1 MALQMKNHF
10 YKSLFYGAICTYFVL
25 ILCGVKEFHLWAQ
38 IEELRHA
45 DVALNFSMIY
55 AHPHGMRFMLVSPIY
70 LLADLLHV
78 APDQIFSLV
87 VVTMCAIV
95 AISLASAIALFQNV
109 KDIWAIRFFLFLCFA
124 VLSLF
129 MNGRLIFGF
138 SAYSLMI
145 YSVFLFVKES
155 DNKKY
160 FLAPALIFLAI
171 LFSSISSG
179 VAISFFTIS
188 LSPMFILLVNSF
200 RKRIRVKFYIAIYTL
215 ALFLLYTPIIY
226 ELINKNIAFFGE
238 GFTAILAMTQHGTLN
253 GFTDFFE
260 AIFHRKEQVALAP
273 VSGRYIVFKLL
284 SIGFSLL
291 LLCFVSIFR
300 KNIIRNPHLLFT
312 VYCMTLTMILSVFAY
327 SILMMAFIPASMML
341 LFLASHFK
349 VTGKHLFEVC
359 HISTT
364 NKLSH

>member
-1 MALQMKNHF
+1 MAFQVKNHL
-10 YKSLFYGAICTYFVL
+10 YKPLFYGAICTYFVL

-38 IEELRHA
+38 IEQLRQAEVELS
-45 DVALNFSMIY
+45 FSMIY

-78 APDQIFSLV
+78 APDQIFSFV
-87 VVTMCAIV
+87 VVALCAIV
-95 AISLASAIALFQNV
+95 ATSLASAIALFQNV
-109 KDIWAIRFFLFLCFA
+109 KEIWAVRFFLFLCFA
-124 VLSLF
+124 ALSLF

-155 DNKKY
+155 DSKKY
-160 FLAPALIFLAI
+160 FLASGLIFLAI

-200 RKRIRVKFYIAIYTL
+200 RNRVRVKFYIAIYTL

-238 GFTAILAMTQHGTLN
+238 GFTAILSMTQHGTLN

-260 AIFHRKEQVALAP
+260 AIFHQKEQVALAP
-273 VSGRYIVFKLL
+273 ESGRYFVFKLL
-284 SIGFSLL
+284 SIGFSML

-312 VYCMTLTMILSVFAY
+312 VYCMTFTLVLSVFAY

-341 LFLASHFK
+341 LFLSSHFK
-349 VTGKHLFEVC
+349 VTGKRFVKVSQF
-359 HISTT
+359 STA
-364 NKLSH
+364 K